1 MNDKLQELLDWMF
14 FNSSIVEATEIMSN
28 QLAPV
33 QRDAIIEKLEA
44 LKKKKEDYLYQKF
57 FLMVLRMLMI
67 QKILQKKELNLRN

>member
-44 LKKKKEDYLYQKF
+44 LKKKKEEE
-57 FLMVLRMLMI
+57 
-67 QKILQKKELNLRN
+67 KE